1 MKIDSSG
8 FKTTPLPPPGAA
20 PQKPAAT
27 PAPTDAVSLSRAAQ
41 AQQTGNKPPVDSAKI
56 QEIKTAIAE
65 GRFQIN
71 PEAIAEGLIETAREL
86 VSSQRKA

>member
-1 MKIDSSG
+1 MKIDSSA
-8 FKTTPLPPPGAA
+8 FKATTLPPPSAA

-27 PAPTDAVSLSRAAQ
+27 PAPTDAVSLSQ
-41 AQQTGNKPPVDSAKI
+41 AGQVPQAGNKPPVDSAKI
-56 QEIKTAIAE
+56 QEIKNAITE

-86 VSSQRKA
+86 VNSQRKA